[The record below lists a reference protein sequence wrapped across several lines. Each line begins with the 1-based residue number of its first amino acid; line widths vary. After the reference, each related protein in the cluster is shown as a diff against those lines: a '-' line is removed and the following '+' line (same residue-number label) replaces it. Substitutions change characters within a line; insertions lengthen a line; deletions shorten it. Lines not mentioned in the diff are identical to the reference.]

1 QGRGRGQMDPG
12 PTSLPILSTL
22 TLGVG
27 SSRPHKTA
35 LNFTDCLND
44 TDYELLHETLDKGL
58 PKTAK
63 TYHVAIVGAG
73 MAGLTTAKLLEDAGY
88 KVTILEASERVG
100 GRVHTYRNEKEGWY
114 VELGAMRIPSTHQIL
129 LSLVKKLNLP
139 TNKFIMDDKET
150 FYFVNGEK
158 IKTGLVKNNTCLLN
172 YNIPPPKCN
181 KSAHDILIES
191 LTAEYFIKEAKL
203 DTETIRM
210 LGDVHLMK
218 VTGGTDLIPTA
229 LKNTLTKTEVILNA
243 AVKEIDQTSN
253 EVTLKY
259 QLNQEIK
266 SLQADAVLVTTTAKA
281 ALLMDF
287 KPPLST
293 NKVEAMRSIQYG
305 SSTKVVLTFSEKFW
319 ERDGIKGGKSVTD
332 RASRFIYYP
341 SHSFPDNNRTGVLL
355 ASYTWA
361 EDSQFLLGMNDTQLQ
376 DLVMRDLVEIHGDH
390 VRSLLTGMVVKK
402 WSLDSYSLGAFA
414 LFGPYQH
421 VQYASELFRS
431 EGRIHFAGEHTAFP
445 HAWIETAMK
454 SAIRAAT
461 NIANQAESVPNND
474 EIRDDSTHTAN
485 THHSQRD
492 SGVGGFAHSHT
503 SIHGWGRGGGGRSS
517 PAWSSRGGRA
527 YGCPVG
533 CGRGRAC
540 GAGGR
545 PAGGGLLLG
554 GGGREGNQMIVSMCV

>member
-1 QGRGRGQMDPG
+1 MDPG

-35 LNFTDCLND
+35 LNFTVTIFLLAFLHLSCNTEVKLKTTLQDCLND

-191 LTAEYFIKEAKL
+191 LTAVKDIVSTKGCMEALKMFDHYTVKVGADLKEL

-210 LGDVHLMK
+210 LGDVLNENAIMSLALSEMIYFGDVGDK
-218 VTGGTDLIPTA
+218 VDYSEVTGGTDLIPTA

-474 EIRDDSTHTAN
+474 EIRDE
-485 THHSQRD
+485 
-492 SGVGGFAHSHT
+492 
-503 SIHGWGRGGGGRSS
+503 
-517 PAWSSRGGRA
+517 
-527 YGCPVG
+527 
-533 CGRGRAC
+533 
-540 GAGGR
+540 
-545 PAGGGLLLG
+545 L
-554 GGGREGNQMIVSMCV
+554 

>member
-1 QGRGRGQMDPG
+1 MNLRGKTYVVILIHLNLINKLQKIFLFI
-12 PTSLPILSTL
+12 SLYLYIHCNTEVKLKTTL
-22 TLGVG
+22 Q
-27 SSRPHKTA
+27 
-35 LNFTDCLND
+35 DCLND

-58 PKTAK
+58 PKTDK

-114 VELGAMRIPSTHQIL
+114 VDLGAMRIPSTHQIL
-129 LSLVKKLNLP
+129 LSLVKKLNLN
-139 TNKFIMDDKET
+139 TTKFIMDDNET

-158 IKTGLVKNNTCLLN
+158 IKTRLVKNNPCLLN

-181 KSAHDILIES
+181 KSAHDILDES
-191 LTAEYFIKEAKL
+191 LTVKDIVSTKGCMEALKMFDHYTVKVGL

-210 LGDVHLMK
+210 LGDVLNENAIMSLALSEMIYFVDVCFLVAYSE
-218 VTGGTDLIPTA
+218 VTGGTDRIPTA

-243 AVKEIDQTSN
+243 TVKEIDQTLN

-341 SHSFPDNNRTGVLL
+341 SHTFPDNNRTGVLL

-421 VQYASELFRS
+421 LQYASELFKR

-454 SAIRAAT
+454 SAIRAAI
-461 NIANQAESVPNND
+461 NIANQAESVPNNH
-474 EIRDDSTHTAN
+474 EIRDE
-485 THHSQRD
+485 
-492 SGVGGFAHSHT
+492 
-503 SIHGWGRGGGGRSS
+503 
-517 PAWSSRGGRA
+517 
-527 YGCPVG
+527 
-533 CGRGRAC
+533 
-540 GAGGR
+540 
-545 PAGGGLLLG
+545 L
-554 GGGREGNQMIVSMCV
+554 

>member
-1 QGRGRGQMDPG
+1 MRMASFKLRCLLF
-12 PTSLPILSTL
+12 TIFLLAFLHLSCNTEVKLKTTL
-22 TLGVG
+22 Q
-27 SSRPHKTA
+27 
-35 LNFTDCLND
+35 DCLND

-129 LSLVKKLNLP
+129 LSLVKKLNLT

-150 FYFVNGEK
+150 FYFVNGKK
-158 IKTGLVKNNTCLLN
+158 IKKHLVNNNPCLLN

-181 KSAHDILIES
+181 KSAHDILTES
-191 LTAEYFIKEAKL
+191 LTAVKDIVSTKGCMEALKMFDHYTVKEYFIKEAKL

-210 LGDVHLMK
+210 LGDVLNENAIMSLALSEMIYFENDIGDEVDYSE
-218 VTGGTDLIPTA
+218 VTGGTDLIPTT

-281 ALLMDF
+281 ALLMDL

-341 SHSFPDNNRTGVLL
+341 SHSFHDNNRTGVLL

-376 DLVMRDLVEIHGDH
+376 DLIMRDLVEIHGDH

-474 EIRDDSTHTAN
+474 EIRDE
-485 THHSQRD
+485 
-492 SGVGGFAHSHT
+492 
-503 SIHGWGRGGGGRSS
+503 
-517 PAWSSRGGRA
+517 
-527 YGCPVG
+527 
-533 CGRGRAC
+533 
-540 GAGGR
+540 
-545 PAGGGLLLG
+545 L
-554 GGGREGNQMIVSMCV
+554 

>member
-1 QGRGRGQMDPG
+1 MLKIKYFPVILIFCG
-12 PTSLPILSTL
+12 TTIFFFLLSLVLILFPL
-22 TLGVG
+22 L
-27 SSRPHKTA
+27 K
-35 LNFTDCLND
+35 LIINCLND

-129 LSLVKKLNLP
+129 LSLVKKLNLT

-150 FYFVNGEK
+150 FYFVNGKK
-158 IKTGLVKNNTCLLN
+158 IKKHLVNNNPCLLN

-181 KSAHDILIES
+181 KSAHDILTES
-191 LTAEYFIKEAKL
+191 LTVKDIVSTKGCMEALKMFDHYTVKEYFIKEAKL

-210 LGDVHLMK
+210 LGDVLNENAIMSLALYSE
-218 VTGGTDLIPTA
+218 VTGGTDLIPTT

-281 ALLMDF
+281 ALLMDL

-341 SHSFPDNNRTGVLL
+341 SHSFHDNNRTGVLL

-376 DLVMRDLVEIHGDH
+376 DLIMRDLVEIHGDH

-461 NIANQAESVPNND
+461 NIPKSAV
-474 EIRDDSTHTAN
+474 
-485 THHSQRD
+485 
-492 SGVGGFAHSHT
+492 
-503 SIHGWGRGGGGRSS
+503 
-517 PAWSSRGGRA
+517 
-527 YGCPVG
+527 YY
-533 CGRGRAC
+533 
-540 GAGGR
+540 
-545 PAGGGLLLG
+545 LL
-554 GGGREGNQMIVSMCV
+554 SMFLY

>member
-1 QGRGRGQMDPG
+1 M
-12 PTSLPILSTL
+12 SVV
-22 TLGVG
+22 TLGFLFY
-27 SSRPHKTA
+27 SYS
-35 LNFTDCLND
+35 
-44 TDYELLHETLDKGL
+44 E
-58 PKTAK
+58 
-63 TYHVAIVGAG
+63 
-73 MAGLTTAKLLEDAGY
+73 
-88 KVTILEASERVG
+88 VT
-100 GRVHTYRNEKEGWY
+100 N
-114 VELGAMRIPSTHQIL
+114 
-129 LSLVKKLNLP
+129 
-139 TNKFIMDDKET
+139 
-150 FYFVNGEK
+150 
-158 IKTGLVKNNTCLLN
+158 
-172 YNIPPPKCN
+172 
-181 KSAHDILIES
+181 
-191 LTAEYFIKEAKL
+191 
-203 DTETIRM
+203 
-210 LGDVHLMK
+210 
-218 VTGGTDLIPTA
+218 GTDLIPTA
-229 LKNTLTKTEVILNA
+229 LKDTLTKTEVILNA
-243 AVKEIDQTSN
+243 TVKEIDQTLN

-421 VQYASELFRS
+421 LQYASELFRS

-474 EIRDDSTHTAN
+474 EIRDE
-485 THHSQRD
+485 
-492 SGVGGFAHSHT
+492 
-503 SIHGWGRGGGGRSS
+503 
-517 PAWSSRGGRA
+517 
-527 YGCPVG
+527 
-533 CGRGRAC
+533 
-540 GAGGR
+540 
-545 PAGGGLLLG
+545 L
-554 GGGREGNQMIVSMCV
+554 

>member
-1 QGRGRGQMDPG
+1 MRSVVLTRYVRHALKLK
-12 PTSLPILSTL
+12 TTL
-22 TLGVG
+22 Q
-27 SSRPHKTA
+27 
-35 LNFTDCLND
+35 DCLND

-100 GRVHTYRNEKEGWY
+100 GRVHTYRNEKE
-114 VELGAMRIPSTHQIL
+114 VIHTNSTPTDQIL

-191 LTAEYFIKEAKL
+191 LTVKDIVSTKGCMEALKMFDHYTVKVGL

-210 LGDVHLMK
+210 LGDVLNENAIMSLALSEMIYFGDVGDK
-218 VTGGTDLIPTA
+218 VDYSEVTGGTDLIPTA

-474 EIRDDSTHTAN
+474 EIRDE
-485 THHSQRD
+485 
-492 SGVGGFAHSHT
+492 
-503 SIHGWGRGGGGRSS
+503 
-517 PAWSSRGGRA
+517 
-527 YGCPVG
+527 
-533 CGRGRAC
+533 
-540 GAGGR
+540 
-545 PAGGGLLLG
+545 L
-554 GGGREGNQMIVSMCV
+554 

>member
-1 QGRGRGQMDPG
+1 AAGIPPTPHRNRQGTTAAR
-12 PTSLPILSTL
+12 TTL
-22 TLGVG
+22 Q
-27 SSRPHKTA
+27 
-35 LNFTDCLND
+35 DCLND

-191 LTAEYFIKEAKL
+191 LTAVKDIVSTKGCMEALKMFDHYTVKEYFIKEAKL

-210 LGDVHLMK
+210 LGDVLNENAIMSLALSEMIYFGDVGDK
-218 VTGGTDLIPTA
+218 VDYSEVTGGTDLIPTA

-461 NIANQAESVPNND
+461 NIANQFT
-474 EIRDDSTHTAN
+474 IYF
-485 THHSQRD
+485 QC
-492 SGVGGFAHSHT
+492 FY
-503 SIHGWGRGGGGRSS
+503 IIILF
-517 PAWSSRGGRA
+517 
-527 YGCPVG
+527 Y
-533 CGRGRAC
+533 
-540 GAGGR
+540 
-545 PAGGGLLLG
+545 
-554 GGGREGNQMIVSMCV
+554 I

>member
-1 QGRGRGQMDPG
+1 IYWY
-12 PTSLPILSTL
+12 TSIRQIYLVLKTTL
-22 TLGVG
+22 Q
-27 SSRPHKTA
+27 
-35 LNFTDCLND
+35 DCLND

-58 PKTAK
+58 PKTDK

-114 VELGAMRIPSTHQIL
+114 VDLGAMRIPSTHQIL
-129 LSLVKKLNLP
+129 LSLVKKLNLN
-139 TNKFIMDDKET
+139 TTKFIMDDNET

-158 IKTGLVKNNTCLLN
+158 IKTRLVKNNPCLLN

-181 KSAHDILIES
+181 KSAHDILDES
-191 LTAEYFIKEAKL
+191 LTAVYIVSTKGCMEALKMFDHYTVKVGADLKEL

-210 LGDVHLMK
+210 LGDVLNENAIMSLALSEMIYFVGHNANYSE
-218 VTGGTDLIPTA
+218 VTGGTDRIPTA

-243 AVKEIDQTSN
+243 TVKEIDQTLN

-341 SHSFPDNNRTGVLL
+341 SHTFPDNNRTGVLL

-421 VQYASELFRS
+421 LQYASELFKR

-454 SAIRAAT
+454 SAIRAAI
-461 NIANQAESVPNND
+461 NIANQAESVPNNH
-474 EIRDDSTHTAN
+474 EIRDE
-485 THHSQRD
+485 
-492 SGVGGFAHSHT
+492 
-503 SIHGWGRGGGGRSS
+503 
-517 PAWSSRGGRA
+517 
-527 YGCPVG
+527 
-533 CGRGRAC
+533 
-540 GAGGR
+540 
-545 PAGGGLLLG
+545 L
-554 GGGREGNQMIVSMCV
+554 

>member
-1 QGRGRGQMDPG
+1 MASFKLRCLLCKYLQ
-12 PTSLPILSTL
+12 TCCESLSIDETFRLLLLRFVYAKNEILPVILIFCGTTFFFLLSLVLILFPLLKLIISVIVYKGCVTQPL
-22 TLGVG
+22 HT
-27 SSRPHKTA
+27 
-35 LNFTDCLND
+35 FYCLND

-58 PKTAK
+58 PKTDK

-114 VELGAMRIPSTHQIL
+114 VDLGAMRIPSTHQIL
-129 LSLVKKLNLP
+129 LSLVKKLNLN
-139 TNKFIMDDKET
+139 TTKFIMDDNET

-158 IKTGLVKNNTCLLN
+158 IKTRLVKNNPCLLN

-181 KSAHDILIES
+181 KSAHDILDES
-191 LTAEYFIKEAKL
+191 LTAVKDIVSTKGCMEALKMFDHYTVKEYFIKEAKL

-210 LGDVHLMK
+210 LGDVLNENAIMSLALSEMIYFVE
-218 VTGGTDLIPTA
+218 VTGGTDRIPTA

-243 AVKEIDQTSN
+243 TVKEIDQTLN

-341 SHSFPDNNRTGVLL
+341 SHTFPDNNRTGVLL

-421 VQYASELFRS
+421 LQYASELFKR

-454 SAIRAAT
+454 SAIRAAI
-461 NIANQAESVPNND
+461 NIANQA
-474 EIRDDSTHTAN
+474 DSLTGH
-485 THHSQRD
+485 
-492 SGVGGFAHSHT
+492 
-503 SIHGWGRGGGGRSS
+503 
-517 PAWSSRGGRA
+517 
-527 YGCPVG
+527 
-533 CGRGRAC
+533 
-540 GAGGR
+540 
-545 PAGGGLLLG
+545 
-554 GGGREGNQMIVSMCV
+554 